1 MTDAVDRAGAL
12 LASELA
18 AQGFPRMPARVIMA
32 LTVSETGTLTSAEL
46 AAQLDASPAAIS
58 GAVRYLQ
65 TLGFVR
71 ATTIAGTRKHV
82 YSLPPIP
89 WYAATLTQD
98 RYGHIVEVLN
108 AALAELPDGGARDRL
123 GEMSEFFRFLQ
134 AEMPRLWARWKE
146 TGRPAEPI

>member
-1 MTDAVDRAGAL
+1 MNEAVERAGAL
-12 LASELA
+12 MAAELA

-32 LTVSETGTLTSAEL
+32 LTVSEEGALTSAEL
-46 AAQLDASPAAIS
+46 GAQLDASPAAIS

-71 ATTIAGTRKHV
+71 ASTVPGTRKHV

-89 WYAATLTQD
+89 WYASTLTQD
-98 RYGHIVEVLN
+98 RYGHIVEVLD
-108 AALAELPDGGARDRL
+108 AALAELPAGGVRTRIE
-123 GEMSEFFRFLQ
+123 EMSEFFLFLQ

-146 TGRPAEPI
+146 SERPPS

>member
-12 LASELA
+12 LAAELA

-32 LTVSETGTLTSAEL
+32 LTVSDEGTLTSAEL

-71 ATTIAGTRKHV
+71 ATTVAGTRKHV

-89 WYAATLTQD
+89 WYASTLTQD
-98 RYGHIVEVLN
+98 RYGHIVEVLD
-108 AALAELPDGGARDRL
+108 AASTELPEGGARDRL
-123 GEMSEFFRFLQ
+123 REMSEFFRFLQ

-146 TGRPAEPI
+146 TGRT